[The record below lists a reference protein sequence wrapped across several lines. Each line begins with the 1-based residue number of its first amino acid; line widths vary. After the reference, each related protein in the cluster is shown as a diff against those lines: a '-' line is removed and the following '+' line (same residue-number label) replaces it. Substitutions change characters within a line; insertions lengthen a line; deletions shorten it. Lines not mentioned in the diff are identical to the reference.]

1 MKQRDGSALSAAKQN
16 ENFASNGLFGPFTR
30 VRKLSC
36 MGFYVIILAGII
48 LAFSKLMTCLLSK
61 NSMEL

>member
-1 MKQRDGSALSAAKQN
+1 MA
-16 ENFASNGLFGPFTR
+16 LFGPFTR

-48 LAFSKLMTCLLSK
+48 LAISKLMTCLLSK
-61 NSMEL
+61 NSLEL

>member
-1 MKQRDGSALSAAKQN
+1 MLLTA
-16 ENFASNGLFGPFTR
+16 LFGPFTR